1 MSYVIKTAKSVDEAV
16 SQALKELNISRE
28 DAKIEILDEGQKGFL
43 GLIGSKDA
51 TVKVT
56 STKDETE
63 SILNEIF
70 SENIES
76 EESQQAVQNDELK
89 IENNDISINNE
100 DDFTNNLETEEI
112 VEVNK
117 IDAEE
122 NYENYKSEEI
132 TSEDSE
138 KDYDEDEVILET
150 AREFISKLLETLELE
165 NIVEM
170 ELVSDTLNVNINGD
184 ESRLG
189 ILIGKRGVT
198 LDSIQYILNLLVN
211 KKSSRYIRV
220 SLDSSGYRE
229 KRKHTLEELAEKMA
243 RKVVKSGRPI
253 KLEPMNSYERKIIHT
268 KLQDFDGVLTHSEG
282 RDPFRKVVIQKER
295 EY

>member
-70 SENIES
+70 NENIEP
-76 EESQQAVQNDELK
+76 EESQEVVQKDEL
-89 IENNDISINNE
+89 EFEDNNISINYE
-100 DDFTNNLETEEI
+100 DDFTKDLEVNEATEVNTEESYES
-112 VEVNK
+112 VE
-117 IDAEE
+117 I
-122 NYENYKSEEI
+122 S
-132 TSEDSE
+132 SEDSE
-138 KDYDEDEVILET
+138 DDYDENEVILET
-150 AREFISKLLETLELE
+150 AREFISKLLETLELD

-184 ESRLG
+184 EKRLG

-229 KRKHTLEELAEKMA
+229 KRKNTLEDLAEKMA
-243 RKVVKSGRPI
+243 RKVAKSGRPI